1 MPMSKQLSLEAK
13 LERTALM
20 AAAIKAHLEAA
31 AAQQAREKAY
41 AEEPLAEL
49 RGRVN
54 FGLIGSGFRE
64 TSYPVCGTSP
74 ASAYSHCKNAEGTDD
89 VSQRDTFHIL
99 GSPASGASALAGRG
113 PGRPADAPPQAVGCS
128 AGLDPDRG
136 VAALLAGPGGA
147 PACRTSGSGSR
158 LRRQSGVQ
166 LPDHPPADHPAR
178 QRQDVAATVRLAA
191 CQRRAERGHLL
202 ARLCRVC

>member
-1 MPMSKQLSLEAK
+1 
-13 LERTALM
+13 M
-20 AAAIKAHLEAA
+20 AASSRTYLQLKET
-31 AAQQAREKAY
+31 
-41 AEEPLAEL
+41 EPLAES

-54 FGLIGSGFRE
+54 FGLSGSEFGE
-64 TSYPVCGTSP
+64 TSYPVCGTSA
-74 ASAYSHCKNAEGTDD
+74 ASAYSHGKNAEGTDD
-89 VSQRDTFHIL
+89 VSQRDTFYLL

-158 LRRQSGVQ
+158 LRRQGGVQ

-202 ARLCRVC
+202 ACLCRVC